1 MTPRTPTTTI
11 FQASDLNRRGRSILD
26 AARDGVARIR
36 DTDGASLVMTGEA
49 EFQAMRDRLDD
60 LRRLTDAMA
69 SFITLDRALDHEH
82 RTPSLAEW
90 GAWTW
95 LRELPA
101 EDAGAFLHDIAE
113 ALYASCREM
122 TAAPLSN
129 VLSDW
134 KATAEALNDP
144 LSRETLLGHNT
155 ADDYLEVERPEAAAD
170 VAAAS
175 C

>member
-1 MTPRTPTTTI
+1 MTSPSTI

-82 RTPSLAEW
+82 RAPSLAEL
-90 GAWTW
+90 GSWTW
-95 LRELPA
+95 VRLLPA
-101 EDAGAFLHDIAE
+101 EDAAAFLHDIAE

-122 TAAPLSN
+122 NTGPLSA

-134 KATAEALNDP
+134 KATAEALSDP
-144 LSRETLLGHNT
+144 LARKTLLGQN
-155 ADDYLEVERPEAAAD
+155 AAGDYVEVERPE
-170 VAAAS
+170 VAAKVAAPS